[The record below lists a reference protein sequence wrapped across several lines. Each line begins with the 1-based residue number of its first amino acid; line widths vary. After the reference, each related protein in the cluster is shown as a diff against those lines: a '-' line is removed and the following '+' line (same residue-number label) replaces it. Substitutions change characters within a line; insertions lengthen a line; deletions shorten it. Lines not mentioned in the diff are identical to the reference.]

1 MWRARRSET
10 GTVRFGGGRLETQ
23 VMLCAGRLPYF
34 LIGIIGSLED
44 AKRVYARVEQF
55 LNEELNLDRA
65 LAAEYYDLWFGQIP

>member
-1 MWRARRSET
+1 MWRARCSET

-34 LIGIIGSLED
+34 LIGIIGSL
-44 AKRVYARVEQF
+44 
-55 LNEELNLDRA
+55 NEELNLDRV